1 MMTNSDYQI
10 VNIGEC
16 LIKRRSRDSIK
27 EDIEAIGS
35 IVTLLSN
42 RLTYVG
48 DPKQGLG
55 MPSLSKLAQLFIEKA
70 NTSSSA
76 EDLLKVSII

>member
-1 MMTNSDYQI
+1 M
-10 VNIGEC
+10 
-16 LIKRRSRDSIK
+16 KRRSRDGIK

-35 IVTLLSN
+35 IVTSLSD
-42 RLTYVG
+42 RPTHLG

-55 MPSLSKLAQLFIEKA
+55 MPSLSKLAQSFVEKA